1 MLTATLGMFFQA
13 VKGEKRWAV
22 LARPADLHKP
32 TRKRPEQA
40 GVSTPEC
47 LPTRGSCFYNTAKLA
62 SVKNPSNIP
71 AA

>member
-22 LARPADLHKP
+22 LARPAALHKP

-47 LPTRGSCFYNTAKLA
+47 LPATGNGFYNTAKLA
-62 SVKNPSNIP
+62 SVKSPRNTP